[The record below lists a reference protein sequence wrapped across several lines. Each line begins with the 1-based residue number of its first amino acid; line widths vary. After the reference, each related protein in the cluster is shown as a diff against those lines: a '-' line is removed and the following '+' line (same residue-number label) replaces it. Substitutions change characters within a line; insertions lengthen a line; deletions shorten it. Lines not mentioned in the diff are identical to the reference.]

1 MERKQTILLAAVSAA
16 AIAGMGFLISEDNKR
31 KAIVRADNLAQ
42 AEECLKNEEAC
53 DSAIKL
59 AWLPEDIK
67 GDVSK
72 AVKAAQIRKSLIAK
86 AKRCVAFKSM
96 SSCEAINRKEVASID
111 PELAKD
117 LNDAIWSAK
126 QKEAEAKRK
135 EQERIAREKREKAEW
150 DRAGWWE
157 QKPGIF
163 VRWCSKVP
171 CPGPRGNGYSDYVWR
186 AMVWCKERACG
197 DIYAKLNIERNG
209 VVVGWTNDT
218 AYGGYGQK
226 VVLMFGSSTQ
236 GSGRLVEFKTY

>member
-1 MERKQTILLAAVSAA
+1 MERKQTILLAALSAA
-16 AIAGMGFLISEDNKR
+16 AIAGIGFLVSEDNKR

-42 AEECLKNEEAC
+42 AEECLKNAEAC

-67 GDVSK
+67 GDVSE
-72 AVKAAQIRKSLIAK
+72 AVKAAKARQELISKAK
-86 AKRCVAFKSM
+86 ACILEKSIY
-96 SSCEAINRKEVASID
+96 SCDGIDKQEVASINPD
-111 PELAKD
+111 LAKD
-117 LNDAIWSAK
+117 LNNAIWSAK
-126 QKEAEAKRK
+126 QKVAERKRK

-163 VRWCSKVP
+163 VRWCKPVG
-171 CPGPRGNGYSDYVWR
+171 CPGPRSNGYSDYTWR

-226 VVLMFGSSTQ
+226 VVLMFGSSTS